1 MKVKSYNGV
10 LISVPVFNMKVSE
23 VVQLCA
29 YATFFIIT
37 FLLTRF
43 FKKSSN
49 KRHQSWS
56 DIIVWLF
63 LTDCLLILL
72 KILNIVTFWNYDY
85 TGISAY
91 ILGFICKVFIT
102 LTNSTHWKIEKF
114 VVVSILG
121 MDFVLML
128 YYMGFKYSTQAQ
140 SGIFILFCHASIVG

>member
-23 VVQLCA
+23 VVQVCA
-29 YATFFIIT
+29 YATFFIVT
-37 FLLTRF
+37 LLLTF
-43 FKKSSN
+43 FKKSSSSSTT

-56 DIIVWLF
+56 DAIVWLL

-72 KILNIVTFWNYDY
+72 KILSIVTFWNYDY
-85 TGISAY
+85 AGISAY
-91 ILGFICKVFIT
+91 ILGFICKVLIT
-102 LTNSTHWKIEKF
+102 LKDSAHWKIEKF
-114 VVVSILG
+114 TIVSILG

-140 SGIFILFCHASIVG
+140 SGIFIHICIFF